1 MNSTGNFSPE
11 SFPTINEL
19 VLARNRRASDVVMF
33 LTANLPAPR
42 WLEDLL
48 KNTRP
53 LPGFDSV
60 LRDIRNNPDKLME
73 FSTNMAVAEYYR
85 LRGIGAQFLPSDQ
98 KKMPDLL
105 LNTDTHAEVKTLT
118 DTSLWPR
125 LIFEVSRIKSDYDIW
140 IETDFELLR
149 PQLVLIIDEVRNQ
162 VTTSKSPKRFETKWA
177 DFSLI
182 PNRGKGTRVLSI
194 GMRGPVDLR
203 GCGPFGMQVRAAA
216 LSQLSKA
223 SLQLAG
229 YAKRIAFLDMQ
240 RHFGTDKDF
249 LDEVFL
255 GTQRADFAS
264 RFPDGVMSN
273 WASSFQN
280 VECIVVFGGLSPQRI
295 YPKQGYTPESWLWP

>member
-1 MNSTGNFSPE
+1 LM
-11 SFPTINEL
+11 
-19 VLARNRRASDVVMF
+19 
-33 LTANLPAPR
+33 ANLPSPR

-48 KNTRP
+48 KNARA

-60 LRDIRNNPDKLME
+60 LRDVRNNPNKLME
-73 FSTNMAVAEYYR
+73 FSTNMAIAEHYGR
-85 LRGIGAQFLPSDQ
+85 RGIDARFLPADQ

-105 LNTDTHAEVKTLT
+105 LNTDTHSEVKTLT
-118 DTSLWPR
+118 DTSLWPQ
-125 LIFEVSRIKSDYDIW
+125 LILEVSRIKSDYDIW

-149 PQLVLIIDEVRNQ
+149 PQLDLIIDQVRNL
-162 VTTSKSPKRFETKWA
+162 VTTSKSPQAFKTRWA
-177 DFSLI
+177 DLSLI
-182 PNRGKGTRVLSI
+182 PNPGKGTRVLSI
-194 GMRGPVDLR
+194 GMRCPVDLR
-203 GCGPFGMQVRAAA
+203 GCGPFGKQVRAAA

-264 RFPDGVMSN
+264 RFPDGVVSN

-280 VECIVVFGGLSPQRI
+280 VDCIVVFAGLSPQRI
-295 YPKQGYTPESWLWP
+295 YPRQGYTPESWL